1 MRDGKRVSGAVP
13 YGYYRKPE
21 DKQTLY
27 VDEASASVVRRIF
40 QLACDGMGATAIADT
55 LSEDKILIPS
65 AYARQNHPEDC
76 QCTNYHDPYTWN
88 ATTVGYILN
97 RREYLGHTVLGKTT
111 RDNFKT
117 KRKRIANEDEL
128 LVFYNTHEAI
138 IDQETYDKAQ
148 RMRKRVSPR
157 RNSEKPAHRLSGL
170 LYCADC
176 GSRLAYINSKPKD
189 GKIYDSNQAF
199 RCSRYHNKYH
209 SCTGHYIKAS
219 TIEMLIYQAT
229 KRVSQYVLKDE
240 KEFVEQLKAQ
250 YELQCE
256 KDNTDDKKELL
267 EAKRRMMDLDDL
279 IKGLY
284 ENFTLGRLPERQF
297 NRLMTEYDTEQ
308 SSLEQRIS
316 ELETA
321 TERISTKA
329 VQIDKFV
336 RLVKKYRDF
345 EELTTP
351 MLNDF
356 IEKVVIH
363 EAEGGR
369 TKDRTQQVDIYFNF
383 IGNFV
388 LPLSEDE
395 YKAILE
401 KGRQN
406 NRKRA
411 EKMRELRMSDPEYR
425 AKMEEKERLALE
437 REKKRQERATKK
449 KKIALAELKERAE
462 KGNQEAVRER
472 EERRAIARERSR
484 KSAEKRKQRA
494 ENDPEYAKYLEERNA
509 EYNRRHTAR
518 RKEQMEALRARAE
531 AGDQEAQSQL
541 AERKQYQVRA
551 TVKSYRKMRDD
562 ALIGDPIAKVRYE
575 KTLAMRRE
583 AYHAKKSEQTA

>member
-1 MRDGKRVSGAVP
+1 
-13 YGYYRKPE
+13 
-21 DKQTLY
+21 
-27 VDEASASVVRRIF
+27 
-40 QLACDGMGATAIADT
+40 
-55 LSEDKILIPS
+55 
-65 AYARQNHPEDC
+65 
-76 QCTNYHDPYTWN
+76 
-88 ATTVGYILN
+88 
-97 RREYLGHTVLGKTT
+97 
-111 RDNFKT
+111 
-117 KRKRIANEDEL
+117 
-128 LVFYNTHEAI
+128 
-138 IDQETYDKAQ
+138 
-148 RMRKRVSPR
+148 
-157 RNSEKPAHRLSGL
+157 
-170 LYCADC
+170 
-176 GSRLAYINSKPKD
+176 
-189 GKIYDSNQAF
+189 
-199 RCSRYHNKYH
+199 
-209 SCTGHYIKAS
+209 
-219 TIEMLIYQAT
+219 MLIYQAT

-240 KEFVEQLKAQ
+240 QEFVEQLKAQ

-267 EAKRRMMDLDDL
+267 EEKRRMMDLDDL

-411 EKMRELRMSDPEYR
+411 EKMRELRMSDPEY
-425 AKMEEKERLALE
+425 
-437 REKKRQERATKK
+437 
-449 KKIALAELKERAE
+449 
-462 KGNQEAVRER
+462 
-472 EERRAIARERSR
+472 
-484 KSAEKRKQRA
+484 
-494 ENDPEYAKYLEERNA
+494 AKYLEERNA

-562 ALIGDPIAKVRYE
+562 ALSGDPIAKVRYE

>member
-1 MRDGKRVSGAVP
+1 
-13 YGYYRKPE
+13 
-21 DKQTLY
+21 
-27 VDEASASVVRRIF
+27 
-40 QLACDGMGATAIADT
+40 
-55 LSEDKILIPS
+55 
-65 AYARQNHPEDC
+65 
-76 QCTNYHDPYTWN
+76 
-88 ATTVGYILN
+88 
-97 RREYLGHTVLGKTT
+97 
-111 RDNFKT
+111 
-117 KRKRIANEDEL
+117 
-128 LVFYNTHEAI
+128 
-138 IDQETYDKAQ
+138 
-148 RMRKRVSPR
+148 
-157 RNSEKPAHRLSGL
+157 
-170 LYCADC
+170 
-176 GSRLAYINSKPKD
+176 
-189 GKIYDSNQAF
+189 
-199 RCSRYHNKYH
+199 
-209 SCTGHYIKAS
+209 
-219 TIEMLIYQAT
+219 
-229 KRVSQYVLKDE
+229 
-240 KEFVEQLKAQ
+240 
-250 YELQCE
+250 
-256 KDNTDDKKELL
+256 
-267 EAKRRMMDLDDL
+267 
-279 IKGLY
+279 
-284 ENFTLGRLPERQF
+284 
-297 NRLMTEYDTEQ
+297 MTEYDTEQ

-406 NRKRA
+406 NRKRS
-411 EKMRELRMSDPEYR
+411 EKMRELRMS
-425 AKMEEKERLALE
+425 
-437 REKKRQERATKK
+437 
-449 KKIALAELKERAE
+449 
-462 KGNQEAVRER
+462 
-472 EERRAIARERSR
+472 
-484 KSAEKRKQRA
+484 
-494 ENDPEYAKYLEERNA
+494 DPEYAKYLEERNA

-562 ALIGDPIAKVRYE
+562 ALSGDPIAKVRYE

>member
-1 MRDGKRVSGAVP
+1 
-13 YGYYRKPE
+13 
-21 DKQTLY
+21 
-27 VDEASASVVRRIF
+27 
-40 QLACDGMGATAIADT
+40 
-55 LSEDKILIPS
+55 
-65 AYARQNHPEDC
+65 
-76 QCTNYHDPYTWN
+76 
-88 ATTVGYILN
+88 
-97 RREYLGHTVLGKTT
+97 
-111 RDNFKT
+111 
-117 KRKRIANEDEL
+117 
-128 LVFYNTHEAI
+128 
-138 IDQETYDKAQ
+138 
-148 RMRKRVSPR
+148 
-157 RNSEKPAHRLSGL
+157 
-170 LYCADC
+170 
-176 GSRLAYINSKPKD
+176 
-189 GKIYDSNQAF
+189 
-199 RCSRYHNKYH
+199 
-209 SCTGHYIKAS
+209 
-219 TIEMLIYQAT
+219 
-229 KRVSQYVLKDE
+229 
-240 KEFVEQLKAQ
+240 
-250 YELQCE
+250 
-256 KDNTDDKKELL
+256 
-267 EAKRRMMDLDDL
+267 
-279 IKGLY
+279 
-284 ENFTLGRLPERQF
+284 
-297 NRLMTEYDTEQ
+297 MTEYDTEQ

-472 EERRAIARERSR
+472 SR

-562 ALIGDPIAKVRYE
+562 ALSGDPIAKVRYE

>member
-1 MRDGKRVSGAVP
+1 MRFV
-13 YGYYRKPE
+13 
-21 DKQTLY
+21 QFL
-27 VDEASASVVRRIF
+27 F
-40 QLACDGMGATAIADT
+40 
-55 LSEDKILIPS
+55 
-65 AYARQNHPEDC
+65 
-76 QCTNYHDPYTWN
+76 
-88 ATTVGYILN
+88 
-97 RREYLGHTVLGKTT
+97 
-111 RDNFKT
+111 
-117 KRKRIANEDEL
+117 
-128 LVFYNTHEAI
+128 
-138 IDQETYDKAQ
+138 
-148 RMRKRVSPR
+148 
-157 RNSEKPAHRLSGL
+157 
-170 LYCADC
+170 
-176 GSRLAYINSKPKD
+176 
-189 GKIYDSNQAF
+189 F
-199 RCSRYHNKYH
+199 RH
-209 SCTGHYIKAS
+209 A
-219 TIEMLIYQAT
+219 
-229 KRVSQYVLKDE
+229 
-240 KEFVEQLKAQ
+240 
-250 YELQCE
+250 
-256 KDNTDDKKELL
+256 
-267 EAKRRMMDLDDL
+267 
-279 IKGLY
+279 
-284 ENFTLGRLPERQF
+284 
-297 NRLMTEYDTEQ
+297 
-308 SSLEQRIS
+308 LEQRIS

-411 EKMRELRMSDPEYR
+411 EKMRELRMSDPAYR

-449 KKIALAELKERAE
+449 KKIALAELKEQAE
-462 KGNQEAVRER
+462 KGNQEAVREL

-484 KSAEKRKQRA
+484 KSAERRKQRA

-551 TVKSYRKMRDD
+551 TVKSYRKMRED
-562 ALIGDPIAKVRYE
+562 ALNGDPIAKERYE
-575 KTLAMRRE
+575 KTLTMRRE
-583 AYHAKKSEQTA
+583 AYHSKKSEQTA